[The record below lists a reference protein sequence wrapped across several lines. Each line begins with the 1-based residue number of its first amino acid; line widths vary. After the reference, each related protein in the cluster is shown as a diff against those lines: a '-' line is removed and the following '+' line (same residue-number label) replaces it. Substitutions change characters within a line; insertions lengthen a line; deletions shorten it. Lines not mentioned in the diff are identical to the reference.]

1 MTVLDAEAVERGL
14 SAVFGADD
22 QLGGRAVTSLLDS
35 REVLLLGHPCVVAL
49 HQFPRRGGV
58 VRLQFDVSDDQLVPG
73 SEREQLLL
81 PRVNR
86 MSLGRRPE
94 HVSYDCVR
102 EFLEEC
108 PPAQSGVGH
117 RVDAGVQL
125 EDESRHSRIVHVGTE
140 Y

>member
-1 MTVLDAEAVERGL
+1 
-14 SAVFGADD
+14 VFGADD
-22 QLGGRAVTSLLDS
+22 QLGDRAVTSWLNT
-35 REVLLLGHPCVVAL
+35 RKVLLLGHPGIVAL

-58 VRLQFDVSDDQLVPG
+58 VRLQFDVSDHRLVPG
-73 SEREQLLL
+73 SERKQLLL
-81 PRVNR
+81 TRLKR

-94 HVSYDCVR
+94 HVSYDFVR
-102 EFLEEC
+102 DFLEER
-108 PPAQSGVGH
+108 PPAQFGVGH